1 MIDRGGLSFKKGYVG
16 RSIFKICNTIFLTLV
31 MIMMIVP
38 IWKIVSD
45 SLDSTTQHGMN
56 LIPKEFTMRA
66 YYLIV
71 TNKDL
76 YTPFLISVYTT
87 AVGTAIGLLLTT
99 LGAYVLIQKD
109 MPGRG
114 FFSWFIFFTMIFSG
128 GLIPTFLLIRNIHL
142 INSLWSV
149 ILPLALNVYN
159 MVLMKSFFE
168 QLPGSLMEAAEVDGC
183 TPMRIFVSIVL
194 PLSKPAL
201 ASIGLFFAVEYWNHF
216 FNYVMYINDPNKY
229 NFQIKI
235 RELVLSSTELPNA
248 RSGGIYVGFKTI
260 QSAVIITAMVP
271 FMIIY
276 PFCQKYF
283 VQGVTVGAVKE

>member
-16 RSIFKICNTIFLTLV
+16 RSIFKICNTIFLILV
-31 MIMMIVP
+31 MAMMIVP
-38 IWKIVSD
+38 ILKIVSD
-45 SLDSTTQHGMN
+45 SFDATTQYGIN
-56 LIPKEFTMRA
+56 LIPVKFTLQA
-66 YYLIV
+66 YHMIF
-71 TNKDL
+71 TNQEL

-87 AVGTAIGLLLTT
+87 VVGTAIGLLLTT

-109 MPGRG
+109 LPGRK
-114 FFSWFIFFTMIFSG
+114 FFSWMIFFTMIFSG
-128 GLIPTFLLIRNIHL
+128 GLIPTFLLIRNLHL

-149 ILPLALNVYN
+149 ILPLSINVYN
-159 MVLMKSFFE
+159 TVLMKSFFE
-168 QLPGSLMEAAEVDGC
+168 QLPQSLMEAAEVDGC

-216 FNYVMYINDPNKY
+216 FNFIMYINDPNKY

-235 RELVLSSTELPNA
+235 RELVLSSTELSNA
-248 RSGGIYVGFKTI
+248 RMEGSYVAFKTV
-260 QSAVIITAMVP
+260 QSAVIITAMIP

-276 PFCQKYF
+276 PFCQRYF